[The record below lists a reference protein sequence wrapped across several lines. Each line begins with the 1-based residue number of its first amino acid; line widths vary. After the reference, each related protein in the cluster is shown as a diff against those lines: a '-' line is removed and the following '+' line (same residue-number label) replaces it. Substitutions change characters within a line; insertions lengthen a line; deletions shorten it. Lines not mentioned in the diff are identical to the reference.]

1 MPEHY
6 FGRLIIISKYDI
18 DIIYLDDILCIYNI
32 LILTNINY
40 LFYL

>member
-1 MPEHY
+1 MTEHY
-6 FGRLIIISKYDI
+6 FGRLIISKYDI
-18 DIIYLDDILCIYNI
+18 DMICLDDILCAYNI